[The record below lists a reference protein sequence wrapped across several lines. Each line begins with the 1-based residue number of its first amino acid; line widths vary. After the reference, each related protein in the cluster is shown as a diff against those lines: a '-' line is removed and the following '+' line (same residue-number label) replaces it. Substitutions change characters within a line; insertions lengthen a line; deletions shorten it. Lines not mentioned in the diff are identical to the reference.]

1 MDADADTC
9 DGGHI
14 DPGLLLVAETVDAAQ
29 EQAAAASGNPPGL
42 LLVAETVDADADTCD
57 GGRSQ
62 FGNG

>member
-1 MDADADTC
+1 MTAWQGATGRRATG
-9 DGGHI
+9 DGQQATGRI

-29 EQAAAASGNPPGL
+29 EQA
-42 LLVAETVDADADTCD
+42 DADTCD